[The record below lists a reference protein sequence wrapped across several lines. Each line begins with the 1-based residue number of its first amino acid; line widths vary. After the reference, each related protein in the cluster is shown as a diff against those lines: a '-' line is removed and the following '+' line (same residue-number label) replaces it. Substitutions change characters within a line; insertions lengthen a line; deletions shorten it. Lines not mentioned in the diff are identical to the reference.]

1 MALFRVW
8 AAKKHEAPKIETI
21 IEASSGHA
29 AIVELASNPE
39 TVRVFGGVLP
49 LFGAEIVYSID
60 NMKSVLQSLSN
71 PLQAV

>member
-8 AAKKHEAPKIETI
+8 AAQKHEAPKVETI
-21 IEASSGHA
+21 IEASSAHA
-29 AIVELASNPE
+29 AIVEVARNPE

-49 LFGAEIVYSID
+49 LFGAELVYSMD
-60 NMKSVLQSLSN
+60 NMESVIQNLSN